1 MLGKISDT
9 RVPDQRLPAQFLA
22 LIAAGPV
29 IRALTVV
36 WLRTINDNP
45 DFLSNGAY
53 SLTSSQFDAF
63 AIGAAIA
70 LFADKLSQVGD
81 RAFLAATGILLACGQ
96 LNALAVNG
104 TLAPDTTLHARRRT
118 VEEPVRQVVLV
129 ELDGRA
135 LEVRLFLLGFRVGQV
150 HQALEPAVVGTK
162 NDARQPAVV
171 EQGRQST

>member
-1 MLGKISDT
+1 M
-9 RVPDQRLPAQFLA
+9 PDQRLPAQFLA

-118 VEEPVRQVVLV
+118 VEEPVRQVYWWNLMGAPWKSASSFWVFGSDRSIRPWNQLSLVLRMMRDNRP
-129 ELDGRA
+129 LSNRGARA
-135 LEVRLFLLGFRVGQV
+135 HR
-150 HQALEPAVVGTK
+150 H
-162 NDARQPAVV
+162 N
-171 EQGRQST
+171 